1 MKNTAKWVCGS
12 VVVLLSIGSFI
23 WMSRGTAPDTGY
35 KVNLDEKESPE
46 RFSEFLE
53 NCTLEE
59 RIALMQSLRGRGL
72 KQEIGVNCYGKLEG
86 LFAKDKYAEKEND
99 VTDDKQL
106 LPKTYNDV
114 SPATVADAMAKG
126 HLSEELVSPP
136 NIKKEMVWRRHN
148 KITYPIREKDA
159 INYHSDYVMWAAKK
173 SGIDAA
179 LRNDL
184 STFYLEQAVYKK
196 YFADIWDK
204 LSQEQREALL
214 TRIEG
219 EGGRVG
225 DKVAIVAMSGTA
237 AISALSVT
245 AACTGFA
252 FYTSLT
258 SAMAVAAGWVGVTLP
273 FAAYT
278 TTTTTIGALTG
289 PVGLCIAG
297 VGLIGGGI
305 AAGWPDSD
313 LIVSFV
319 MTVNVIKA
327 RKK

>member
-1 MKNTAKWVCGS
+1 MGYDDPDLISA
-12 VVVLLSIGSFI
+12 LSNP
-23 WMSRGTAPDTGY
+23 MSRITMRE
-35 KVNLDEKESPE
+35 KVTPE
-46 RFSEFLE
+46 RFSDFLE
-53 NCTLEE
+53 NCTVEE
-59 RIALMQSLRGRGL
+59 RIALMQSLRGLR
-72 KQEIGVNCYGKLEG
+72 QEIGKDCYGKLEG
-86 LFAKDKYAEKEND
+86 LFAKDKYAEREKD

-114 SPATVADAMAKG
+114 SPTTVADAMAKG
-126 HLSEELVSPP
+126 HLSEELVSSA
-136 NIKKEMVWRRHN
+136 NIMSNMVWRRYN
-148 KITYPIREKDA
+148 KLNYPWHQKSNLDYHKD
-159 INYHSDYVMWAAKK
+159 YLMWAASKC
-173 SGIDAA
+173 GIEAKE
-179 LRNDL
+179 RNTL

-196 YFADIWDK
+196 YFADIWEK
-204 LSQEQREALL
+204 LSREQREMLL

-219 EGGRVG
+219 DGGRVD
-225 DKVAIVAMSGTA
+225 DKVAIVAMSGAA

-245 AACTGFA
+245 AACAGFA

-289 PVGLCIAG
+289 PVGWCIAG
-297 VGLIGGGI
+297 VGLAGAGI
-305 AAGWPDSD
+305 AAGWSDSD

-327 RKK
+327 KKLQD

>member
-1 MKNTAKWVCGS
+1 MKNIKKWICG
-12 VVVLLSIGSFI
+12 VVVTLLAIGIFV
-23 WMSRGTAPDTGY
+23 WMSCGTAQDAGYRVKPD
-35 KVNLDEKESPE
+35 EEESPE

-59 RIALMQSLRGRGL
+59 RIALMQSLRGL

-86 LFAKDKYAEKEND
+86 LFAKDKYAESEKD

-106 LPKTYNDV
+106 LPTTYNDV
-114 SPATVADAMAKG
+114 SPTTVADAMAKG
-126 HLSEELVSPP
+126 HLSEELVLPL
-136 NIKKEMVWRRHN
+136 NIKKKMVWRRYN
-148 KITYPIREKDA
+148 KTTYIFHEKDVLD
-159 INYHSDYVMWAAKK
+159 YHHNYVMWAAEKCGVDEK
-173 SGIDAA
+173 A
-179 LRNDL
+179 RNEL
-184 STFYLEQAVYKK
+184 STFHLEQAVYKK

-204 LSQEQREALL
+204 LSQKQRESLL

-225 DKVAIVAMSGTA
+225 DKVAIVAMSGAA

-245 AACTGFA
+245 AACAGFA

-258 SAMAVAAGWVGVTLP
+258 SAMAVAAGWVGATLP

-289 PVGLCIAG
+289 PVGWCIAG
-297 VGLIGGGI
+297 VGLAGAGI

-313 LIVSFV
+313 LIISFV

-327 RKK
+327 KKL

>member
-1 MKNTAKWVCGS
+1 MKNIVKWACGVAVS
-12 VVVLLSIGSFI
+12 SLVIGI
-23 WMSRGTAPDTGY
+23 CVWMSCGTSPDTGY
-35 KVNLDEKESPE
+35 RVNPDEKESPE

-59 RIALMQSLRGRGL
+59 RIALMQSLRGL
-72 KQEIGVNCYGKLEG
+72 KKQKIGECCYGKLDG
-86 LFAKDKYAEKEND
+86 LFAKDKYAEREKD

-114 SPATVADAMAKG
+114 SPTTVTDAMAKG
-126 HLSEELVSPP
+126 HLSEELVSPA
-136 NIKKEMVWRRHN
+136 NIMSNMVWRRYN
-148 KITYPIREKDA
+148 KLIYPWHQKSNLDYHKD
-159 INYHSDYVMWAAKK
+159 YLMWAASKC
-173 SGIDAA
+173 GIEAEECNA
-179 LRNDL
+179 L

-196 YFADIWDK
+196 KFADIWDK

-214 TRIEG
+214 ARIEG

-225 DKVAIVAMSGTA
+225 DKVAIVAMSGAA

-289 PVGLCIAG
+289 PIGWCIAG
-297 VGLIGGGI
+297 VGLAGAGI
-305 AAGWPDSD
+305 AAGWPDED
-313 LIVSFV
+313 LIISFV
-319 MTVNVIKA
+319 MTANVIKA
-327 RKK
+327 KKM